1 MFLCSADLTVLRL
14 IIILLIYRLW
24 QGRGGDVEDFK
35 GGRHMV
41 LRGDE
46 EGISRR

>member
-1 MFLCSADLTVLRL
+1 M
-14 IIILLIYRLW
+14 
-24 QGRGGDVEDFK
+24 EDFK

-46 EGISRR
+46 EGISLIDGQLAASEGGEAGVRGRGVMIIPQSL